1 MRGMWRTGLGLSLG
15 LLVGSA
21 SAEEVVW
28 RPVGA
33 PPAAVKPAVPP
44 PARPAAAALGRP
56 VAALG
61 KPVAAGAG
69 APAPFD
75 PLVRPVSFSA
85 GAPAQPVFRGY
96 SPDVPRPMPTG
107 PALGSDQPPPQKLHP
122 PKEVDPIDPP
132 PPSVATVPTPHG
144 SFQTIVPNYGG
155 GPECCPDCGPDFCGV
170 CGPEDCCGCDGCCCC
185 NGCGRCGWCG
195 FGNCCDGT
203 RLYGRAEYLMWWMRG
218 AGLPPLATTGPAST
232 FGVLG
237 EPGTAVLFGGGTA
250 NQGPF
255 SGGRFTGGYWFTDNQ
270 LLGVEGRFFFLG
282 SRTAH
287 FGAASNSTG
296 SPVISRPFIDA
307 LTGQEVVEQV
317 AFPGEQAGGISADLR
332 SRLWGAE
339 ANVRSNLFCG
349 SWYKLGVLGGYRFL
363 RFSESLGITEDFT
376 DLGDVPTRHV
386 LNDSFSTR
394 NNFNGGQL
402 GVTAEFRWRR
412 FFLDTRATVALGA
425 THQVVNI
432 KGSELDTNL
441 TTGQQAAFGS
451 GLLAQP
457 SNIGRYSR
465 DTFSVVPE
473 VGVNVGYQITPYWRA
488 FVGYNFLFWSNV
500 ARPGAVIDRTVNIT
514 QQSGGQLVGP
524 ARPAFAFNDTNFW
537 VQGLTF
543 GMELKY

>member
-33 PPAAVKPAVPP
+33 PPAAVKPADPP

-144 SFQTIVPNYGG
+144 PFQTIVPNYGG

-203 RLYGRAEYLMWWMRG
+203 RRRRQSGRGGGRRG
-218 AGLPPLATTGPAST
+218 PRPGRRSRSSAWRWCVLAWKHEALLKQNGRGCPTSGQARAQRPSHGSATAGPPASAAGFPQPT
-232 FGVLG
+232 
-237 EPGTAVLFGGGTA
+237 
-250 NQGPF
+250 
-255 SGGRFTGGYWFTDNQ
+255 
-270 LLGVEGRFFFLG
+270 FLG
-282 SRTAH
+282 S
-287 FGAASNSTG
+287 GAASRHRYCS
-296 SPVISRPFIDA
+296 SRRLMTRLIWWCRC
-307 LTGQEVVEQV
+307 
-317 AFPGEQAGGISADLR
+317 R
-332 SRLWGAE
+332 SRC
-339 ANVRSNLFCG
+339 S
-349 SWYKLGVLGGYRFL
+349 
-363 RFSESLGITEDFT
+363 
-376 DLGDVPTRHV
+376 
-386 LNDSFSTR
+386 
-394 NNFNGGQL
+394 
-402 GVTAEFRWRR
+402 
-412 FFLDTRATVALGA
+412 
-425 THQVVNI
+425 
-432 KGSELDTNL
+432 
-441 TTGQQAAFGS
+441 
-451 GLLAQP
+451 
-457 SNIGRYSR
+457 
-465 DTFSVVPE
+465 
-473 VGVNVGYQITPYWRA
+473 
-488 FVGYNFLFWSNV
+488 
-500 ARPGAVIDRTVNIT
+500 
-514 QQSGGQLVGP
+514 
-524 ARPAFAFNDTNFW
+524 
-537 VQGLTF
+537 
-543 GMELKY
+543 